1 MSALLDIWHTIQ
13 GIVTHAD
20 WITLV
25 IIAVV
30 AIVGGFAIQ
39 GLNSILSATVLGLV
53 GFVLLVFL
61 RAVTLGKQ
69 DFTAYAHTGWHDV
82 LGLQN
87 VPSRGRRLDRQFVSA
102 LLPVG
107 PEFRERPARMVQQ
120 QAGE

>member
-13 GIVTHAD
+13 GIMTHAD
-20 WITLV
+20 WITLA

-82 LGLQN
+82 LGLQMMT
-87 VPSRGRRLDRQFVSA
+87 LIAYFVIFAVLIGVVHLIRSA
-102 LLPVG
+102 VL
-107 PEFRERPARMVQQ
+107 R
-120 QAGE
+120 